1 MATRRFLLESKLAS
15 EIATGLIFE
24 ISLFE
29 LLVFFIISFKTYVL
43 SDFSR
48 VFSNDSLA
56 LCLMMHNS
64 KSFFIRKSVFK
75 KAENL
80 SVFTNL
86 IISKTVRNN
95 FFCLDECN
103 SNNRCTYLKFSNKLC
118 HLYEGFGNNQTG
130 LLLKLYLAKV
140 PQMNLQINC
149 RNSSVYWSLE
159 TSNCLLCPNNFIK
172 YDENPYACYHNS
184 FQQLNFTDG
193 KNYCGLKNSFLPS
206 PKTIKEINILLNIC
220 GNDYSQIWLDSS
232 ISSINETY
240 RWRDGSLVENFED
253 GEPNNRDGNEINL
266 VETQQTI
273 KNQTCAKY
281 FLNPLIN
288 VNKIY

>member
-1 MATRRFLLESKLAS
+1 MFMQNT
-15 EIATGLIFE
+15 
-24 ISLFE
+24 
-29 LLVFFIISFKTYVL
+29 
-43 SDFSR
+43 
-48 VFSNDSLA
+48 

-86 IISKTVRNN
+86 IISKTVRNK

-130 LLLKLYLAKV
+130 SLLKLYLAKV

-193 KNYCGLKNSFLPS
+193 KNYCDLKNSFLPS

-266 VETQQTI
+266 VETVLAIYFKKIHDFPQNATNHCFTCYLI
-273 KNQTCAKY
+273 KYIRKNTATNFVAP
-281 FLNPLIN
+281 FLPKIIFLICNKVCCTLLQMKNPVKPN
-288 VNKIY
+288 